1 VRILA
6 LETSGV
12 AGSVAAL
19 DDDNLLAE
27 LELNPQLRSARS
39 LAPALVELVRR
50 VGWRPLDAELVA
62 VTIGPGSFTGLR
74 VGVTTAK
81 VLAYA
86 AGAEVL
92 GVSTL
97 QAVAVRA
104 PAEVSRI
111 SVGIDA
117 QRGDVVAQSFG
128 RGADGWLEPLGDER
142 LMPREEWLTEVPPG
156 FVLSGPMLR
165 KVPSLPAGI
174 QALDQA
180 FWDPS
185 AAAVGRLAARLHRAG
200 RRDDIWAMVPRY
212 SRRAAAE
219 EKWEQMG
226 K

>member
-1 VRILA
+1 MRILA

-27 LELNPQLRSARS
+27 LELDPRARSAQS
-39 LAPALVELVRR
+39 LAPALMELVRR
-50 VGWRPLDAELVA
+50 VDWRPLDAELVA

-97 QAVAVRA
+97 EAVAVRA
-104 PAEVSRI
+104 PGEVSRI

-117 QRGDVVAQSFG
+117 QRGDVVAQSFH
-128 RGADGWLEPLGDER
+128 RGPDGWPEPLADER
-142 LMPREEWLTEVPPG
+142 LMPREEWLGQVPPG
-156 FVLSGPMLR
+156 VFLSGPMLR
-165 KVPSLPAGI
+165 KVPSLPAGV
-174 QALDQA
+174 QVLERA

-185 AAAVGRLAARLHRAG
+185 AAAVGRLAARLYRAG
-200 RRDDIWAMVPRY
+200 RRDDLWAMVPRY

-219 EKWEQMG
+219 EKWEQKG